1 MSRGDPGRTART
13 RGNRST
19 TTLQPGSRG
28 RAERTGAGA
37 ARSRLRDGAGQRE
50 PDPACAMRAQ
60 RDAAHP
66 ASRRAS
72 PARRNPPALDSHEPA
87 SHNATPDD
95 ITNTTPHHPGHAASA
110 LLALL
115 AGSPITHGG
124 VHTLV
129 VVLDAAGG
137 AHRLASGVTPSS
149 GRPAPP
155 RAPHVGITTAS
166 EGSSGRPAS
175 TTLFSLYYASSP
187 STVREKGAQQR
198 IKGRS
203 GRKGT

>member
-28 RAERTGAGA
+28 RAERTRAGA
-37 ARSRLRDGAGQRE
+37 ARSRLRDGVGQRE

-95 ITNTTPHHPGHAASA
+95 ITKTTPHHPGHAASA
-110 LLALL
+110 LLSTA
-115 AGSPITHGG
+115 GG
-124 VHTLV
+124 VPHHTWRRPYPGCSTRCRRGRPPPRLGGDAV
-129 VVLDAAGG
+129 VRAAGAAEG
-137 AHRLASGVTPSS
+137 APCGNHHR
-149 GRPAPP
+149 
-155 RAPHVGITTAS
+155 VGGLVRQICV
-166 EGSSGRPAS
+166 
-175 TTLFSLYYASSP
+175 YYALFLLLRLF
-187 STVREKGAQQR
+187 TLHCTRKRGAAEGQEA
-198 IKGRS
+198 
-203 GRKGT
+203 